1 MRRITLALVILI
13 FALGP
18 AAGQKSP
25 AAQEQRIVV
34 PLTDPSRPV
43 RLEVD
48 LFSAQV
54 EVEGYEGREVV
65 ILARNETMEI
75 APTAGGM
82 KRIPNTALG
91 LTVEE
96 HENEVSVSG
105 DWSNQSVLVRIQVPF
120 RTSAAISSVNA
131 GDIVVRRLSGEIEL
145 QNTNGGIE
153 ATDIRGSVVAQTT
166 NGGVRVT
173 FAEIDPGKPMSFS
186 TLNGDVDVTFPPGL
200 KADLRIEPGRGD
212 ILTDFDFELLPAAPQ
227 VERSESG
234 GAFRVDV
241 GQDVRAKV
249 GGGGPTFRFKTFN
262 GTIYIRKSRG

>member
-1 MRRITLALVILI
+1 MRRSTIALLALILSL
-13 FALGP
+13 AP
-18 AAGQKSP
+18 AVGQAAP
-25 AAQEQRIVV
+25 PAQEQRIVV
-34 PLTDPSRPV
+34 PLSDPSRPV
-43 RLEVD
+43 RLDVN
-48 LFSAQV
+48 LFSASI
-54 EVEGYEGREVV
+54 EVEGYDGREVV
-65 ILARNETMEI
+65 IVAKNETKEI
-75 APTAGGM
+75 EPTTGGM

-96 HENEVSVSG
+96 HQNEVEVSG
-105 DWSNQSVLVRIQVPF
+105 DWRNQSVLVRIQVPT
-120 RTSAAISSVNA
+120 RTSASISSVNA

-173 FAEIDPGKPMSFS
+173 FAEIDAGKPMSFT

-200 KADLRIEPGRGD
+200 KADLSIEPGRGD
-212 ILTDFDFELLPAAPQ
+212 ILTDFDFELLPTAPQ

-234 GAFRVDV
+234 GGFRVDV

-249 GGGGPTFRFKTFN
+249 GGGGPTFHFKTFN
-262 GTIYIRKSRG
+262 GSIYIRKSR